1 MERNSTEEGKFLLGL
16 SYDYEYLSKAMV
28 EDQVWININ
37 NERTKITTYSI
48 YLNYSLIDLRE
59 YFL

>member
-48 YLNYSLIDLRE
+48 
-59 YFL
+59 